1 MSNVKKLLG
10 KRVQEFRVKKGLTQ
24 EMLAEAVGLA
34 ERNISKIECGENF
47 VKADT
52 LEKIASALEV
62 KISKLFEFE
71 QYQDIE
77 KIKKEVIKM
86 ISEDEKAA
94 RMAYNFLKSL

>member
-1 MSNVKKLLG
+1 MSNLKKLLG

-52 LEKIASALEV
+52 LEKIAAALEV